1 MDREILLGGF
11 SVFFLNLTNR
21 GKKDMATDLKHT
33 PLFDSYAKYGG
44 KTIDFGGW
52 DLPVQFSS
60 IKAEHEAVRTKAGL
74 FDVSH
79 MGEIFV
85 EGSESL
91 AYLQKLV
98 TNDVSKVAINQ
109 TQYTAMCYENGGVV
123 DDLIIYRLD
132 ENRYLLVVNAANI
145 EKDFEWMLSQLFG
158 DVAITNHSH
167 EFGQLALQGPLAEEV
182 LQQLTTVDLHDIK
195 PFRLKQHV
203 VINGF
208 DTLVSR
214 TGYTGEDGFEIY
226 ASNEATVALWDEILT
241 TGEAKGVVPCGLG
254 ARDTLRFEAC
264 LPLYGQELS
273 SSISPLEA
281 GINFVVKLNKED
293 FNGKAALVAQ
303 KENGLPRKSIG
314 IEMIDKGIPRH
325 GYKIFKENEE
335 IGEVTTGTQ
344 SPLTKRNIG
353 LALIKSEFA
362 VVGQELEIEI
372 RNRRLRV
379 KTVETPFYKRQK

>member
-1 MDREILLGGF
+1 
-11 SVFFLNLTNR
+11 
-21 GKKDMATDLKHT
+21 MANELKRT
-33 PLFDSYAKYGG
+33 PLFEEYSKYGG

-52 DLPVQFSS
+52 ELPVQFSS

-98 TNDVSKVAINQ
+98 TNDVSKIAINQ

-123 DDLIIYRLD
+123 DDLLTYKLAED
-132 ENRYLLVVNAANI
+132 RYLLIVNASNI
-145 EKDFEWMLSQLFG
+145 EKDFEWMKTLVSG
-158 DVAITNHSH
+158 DVKLTNASD
-167 EFGQLALQGPLAEEV
+167 EYGQLALQGPLAEKV
-182 LQQLTTVDLHDIK
+182 LQTLTETPLQDIR
-195 PFRLKQHV
+195 PFRLEQNV
-203 VINGF
+203 TIAGY
-208 DTLVSR
+208 DTLISR

-226 ASNEATVALWDEILT
+226 AAPEAIIALWGKILT
-241 TGEAKGVVPCGLG
+241 AGEADGVVPCGLG
-254 ARDTLRFEAC
+254 SRDTLRFESC

-273 SSISPLEA
+273 KDISPLEA
-281 GINFVVKLNKED
+281 GINFVVKLNKEVD
-293 FNGKAALVAQ
+293 FVGKSTLQAQ
-303 KENGLPRKSIG
+303 KENGVPRKSIG

-325 GYKIFKENEE
+325 GYPVFKGDTQ

-353 LALIKSEFA
+353 LALIDSEYA
-362 VVGQELEIEI
+362 ELGQELEIEI
-372 RNRRLRV
+372 RNRRLKV
-379 KTVETPFYKRQK
+379 VTTATPFYKRQK

>member
-1 MDREILLGGF
+1 MTTE
-11 SVFFLNLTNR
+11 
-21 GKKDMATDLKHT
+21 LKQT

-91 AYLQKLV
+91 AYLQNLV

-109 TQYTAMCYENGGVV
+109 TQYTTMCYEDGGVV
-123 DDLIIYRLD
+123 DDLLIYRLE

-145 EKDFEWMLSQLFG
+145 EKDFDWMKKQEIG
-158 DVAITNHSH
+158 DVKITNCSD
-167 EFGQLALQGPLAEEV
+167 EYGQLALQGPLAEEV
-182 LQQLTTVDLHDIK
+182 LQSLTETNLKEIK
-195 PFRLKQHV
+195 PFRLQQHV
-203 VINGF
+203 SICGF
-208 DTLVSR
+208 DTLISR

-226 ASNEATVALWDEILT
+226 ASEEAVVALWDQILKA
-241 TGEAKGVVPCGLG
+241 GEPKGVIPCGLG
-254 ARDTLRFEAC
+254 ARDTLRFESC

-273 SSISPLEA
+273 NTISPLEA
-281 GINFVVKLNKED
+281 GINFVVKLQKED
-293 FNGKAALVAQ
+293 FIGKAALLDQ
-303 KENGLPRKSIG
+303 KENGVPRKSIG

-325 GYKIFKENEE
+325 GYRVFKGDEE

-353 LALIKSEFA
+353 LALVKSEFA
-362 VVGQELEIEI
+362 EVGQELEIEI
-372 RNRRLRV
+372 RNRRLKV
-379 KTVETPFYKRQK
+379 MTVETPFYKRQK